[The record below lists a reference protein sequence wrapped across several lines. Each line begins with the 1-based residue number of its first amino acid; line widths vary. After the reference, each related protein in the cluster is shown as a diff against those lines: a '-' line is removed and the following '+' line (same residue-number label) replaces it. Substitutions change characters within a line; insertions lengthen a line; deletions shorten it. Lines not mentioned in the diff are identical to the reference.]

1 MPEIRSRFENTGVP
15 LSTKTFYCL
24 FSGAPGGAKA
34 GFPTEAVE
42 RRRFCFF
49 TGVAAGCLVF
59 LSIFALFPF
68 LYSSSFPVPRSGS
81 ALLHVKY
88 CNKNK

>member
-1 MPEIRSRFENTGVP
+1 VALRLDSPQRPWSVV
-15 LSTKTFYCL
+15 
-24 FSGAPGGAKA
+24 
-34 GFPTEAVE
+34 GFV
-42 RRRFCFF
+42 F
-49 TGVAAGCLVF
+49 TDVAAGCLVF

-68 LYSSSFPVPRSGS
+68 LYSSSFLVPRSGS